1 MNFFSPLAVVSLILL
16 HAASALGGPVV
27 IFESGTLAPGE
38 TLDLDITIFDD
49 DETGYSEFA
58 FESFITQTAGSGQ
71 GLSFDISGPDFWLD
85 PDYIFFEKTGT
96 GSDGLPFVNVTSTL
110 PDADDTYSVS
120 DEAFPLEDVPFA
132 FAGQTKLL
140 ATARVAASGFAT
152 PGDQF
157 KINFS
162 FVYPYRYDDSEPIP
176 VDQLQSG
183 TVTIIPLGPTP
194 VPLPSSGALFLVLL
208 GICGVGASARKVIER
223 RLAARD
229 IGRSRPYP

>member
-1 MNFFSPLAVVSLILL
+1 MNFFSPLAVVSLVLL

-27 IFESGTLAPGE
+27 IFESGTLRPGE

-85 PDYIFFEKTGT
+85 HDYIFFEKTGT

-120 DEAFPLEDVPFA
+120 DEAFPRGMCPLPLRVKPNCWL
-132 FAGQTKLL
+132 LL
-140 ATARVAASGFAT
+140 ASRQAVLPPLVTSSKSTFPSST
-152 PGDQF
+152 L
-157 KINFS
+157 I
-162 FVYPYRYDDSEPIP
+162 
-176 VDQLQSG
+176 G
-183 TVTIIPLGPTP
+183 TVT
-194 VPLPSSGALFLVLL
+194 VSRF
-208 GICGVGASARKVIER
+208 
-223 RLAARD
+223 
-229 IGRSRPYP
+229 RSTNFRVEP